1 MKIVVNTLTPEAIAD
16 REYAEALELEIDGK
30 TELSFID
37 GESEDNSLSRNFN
50 DIFRIP
56 KLLQRVYDAG
66 VRGEKFELVE
76 NKVDEI

>member
-16 REYAEALELEIDGK
+16 REYTEALELEIDGK

-66 VRGEKFELVE
+66 VRREKFELVE